1 MIQEKRTDALVTI
14 TDVVKRIQPESG
26 RPPLTILDGLSLNV
40 SHGEVVALFGP
51 NGCGKTTFLSLLAG
65 LQQPDGGTIRF
76 DREKQ
81 SGQVGYAFQ
90 HFADSL
96 FPWGTVLD
104 NIGLKLRIEG
114 YSKKEARTQARE
126 FADAL
131 GVSLPWDAYPYQLSG
146 GQKQLTALLRT
157 LAFRPSLCLLDEPF
171 SALDYQN
178 SLDIMMKMSSLWHAT
193 GTTVVLISHDIEQ
206 AIFLADRLVVLTK
219 LPMKPKQVIDIPF
232 PKPRQIELLE
242 SEEFFRL
249 RSLALS
255 VFVKE
260 VSQ

>member
-1 MIQEKRTDALVTI
+1 MTQEDHTTILVSV
-14 TDVVKRIQPESG
+14 DNVVKRIQPESG

-40 SHGEVVALFGP
+40 SRGEVVALFGP

-65 LQQPDGGTIRF
+65 LQEPDTGTIQF
-76 DREKQ
+76 SHGSQ
-81 SGQVGYAFQ
+81 STQIGYAFQ

-104 NIGLKLRIEG
+104 NIGLKLRIDG
-114 YSKKEARTQARE
+114 HPRKEVRRQARE
-126 FADAL
+126 FADEL
-131 GVSLPWDAYPYQLSG
+131 GVRLPWEAYPYQLSG

-178 SLDIMMKMSSLWHAT
+178 SLDIMVKMSSLWHVTA
-193 GTTVVLISHDIEQ
+193 TTVVLISHDIEQ
-206 AIFLADRLVVLTK
+206 AIFLADRLVILTK
-219 LPMKPKQVIDIPF
+219 LPMKPKQIIDIPF
-232 PKPRQIELLE
+232 SKPRQIGLLE

-249 RSLALS
+249 RSLALN